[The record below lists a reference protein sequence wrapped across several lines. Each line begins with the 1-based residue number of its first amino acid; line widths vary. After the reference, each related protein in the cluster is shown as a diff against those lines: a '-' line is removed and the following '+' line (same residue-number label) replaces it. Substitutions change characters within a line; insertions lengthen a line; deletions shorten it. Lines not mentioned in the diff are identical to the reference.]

1 MSQID
6 WAAVA
11 ANEYAVPEE
20 LNPVD
25 AIPELLDMLA
35 SPDPIVRDEQAY
47 TILAVWVGAGH
58 FDAVLGEL
66 GEQTAKLL
74 SAPDVLTRSFS
85 AVILGEA
92 LNRDTILSRQR
103 SQESQL
109 AFRSPQQASALAAWQ
124 AWYPHEPDVR
134 SCEDGIGWI
143 HAVAHGADTA
153 LALAL
158 HPQTDAAQLR
168 LILETLTGRLRT
180 LPMYLSQTEDN
191 RLTLAMLAAFS
202 RPELPV
208 ADIRGWLSDYQ
219 TLWTSLQPSLIPPGA
234 ALAVQTLHS
243 LHTLLHLGAT
253 INRAP
258 LRPAHPT
265 ETLELVQEA
274 LRSVYPYYGS
284 A

>member
-1 MSQID
+1 MD

-11 ANEYAVPEE
+11 ESEYTVPDG

-25 AIPELLDMLA
+25 AIPELLGMLS
-35 SPDPIVRDEQAY
+35 SPDPDVRDEQGD
-47 TILAVWVGAGH
+47 TTLAVWVGAGH
-58 FDAVLGEL
+58 FDTVLGEL
-66 GEQTAKLL
+66 GEHTAKLL

-85 AVILGEA
+85 AVILGET

-103 SQESQL
+103 SQKSQL

-134 SCEDGIGWI
+134 SFEDGIGWI
-143 HAVAHGADTA
+143 HSVAHGADTA

-168 LILETLTGRLRT
+168 LILDTLTERLRT
-180 LPMYLSQTEDN
+180 LPLYLSQTEDD
-191 RLTLAMLAAFS
+191 RLALAILATLS
-202 RPELPV
+202 RPELPL

-219 TLWTSLQPSLIPPGA
+219 TLWTSLNPGLIPPGA
-234 ALAVQTLHS
+234 ALAVQTLRS

-265 ETLELVQEA
+265 ETLELVQDA
-274 LRSVYPYYGS
+274 LRSIYPYYGS